1 MHHGHLETLKEF
13 AKKRNYGRGEAHA
26 AQVTKLALR
35 IYDELVRLKLLTDE
49 SEDRVILEA
58 GALLHDIGLPQEPH
72 HEVGFDILANEIP
85 RLTAD
90 DPISNVALSTL
101 LTTVLWHDER
111 NFIKRGSVEILDHKR
126 SEKIAS
132 IIRIADAL
140 DMVTQPAIANISL
153 ILENQQLR
161 FIVESRHSASLQIEK
176 AKTKSDLMM
185 KVFGF
190 KAIIFEHSP
199 RHRTPL

>member
-1 MHHGHLETLKEF
+1 MHHGHLEILKEF

-26 AQVTKLALR
+26 AQVTKLSLR
-35 IYDELVRLKLLTDE
+35 IYDELIRLELLKDE
-49 SEDRVILEA
+49 AEDRVILEA
-58 GALLHDIGLPQEPH
+58 GAVLHDIGLPQEPH
-72 HEVGFDILANEIP
+72 HEIGFDILADEIP
-85 RLTAD
+85 KLTAD

-126 SEKIAS
+126 SEKIAA
-132 IIRIADAL
+132 IIRVADAL
-140 DMVTQPAIANISL
+140 DLVSQPAITNVSL
-153 ILENQQLR
+153 RLENQQLY
-161 FIVESRHSASLQIEK
+161 FIIESRHSVGLQIEQ

-190 KAIIFEHSP
+190 KTIIFEHSP
-199 RHRTPL
+199 RHRTLR